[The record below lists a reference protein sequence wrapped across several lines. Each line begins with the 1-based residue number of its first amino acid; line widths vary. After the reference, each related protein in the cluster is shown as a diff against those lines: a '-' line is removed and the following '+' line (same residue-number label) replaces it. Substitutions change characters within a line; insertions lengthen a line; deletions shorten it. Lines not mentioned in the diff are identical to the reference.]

1 MVSQMNVYE
10 VRALTL
16 SIQILHTGVDQSEKV
31 IQLLSVEVV
40 GSRREEV
47 GQYLIESRREKD
59 RQRLQKTD
67 MLVRHTARPEK
78 GKNPGI

>member
-78 GKNPGI
+78 GKNSGI